1 MKEISV
7 SQAKQILLEI
17 LQEFHQFCHREN
29 LRYSLYAGSLIGA
42 LRHQGFI
49 PWDDDIDVLMPR
61 EDYERL
67 CHLYRTSPHPAYLE
81 LNDSRTRPGYFYPFM
96 KLEDTRTIM
105 IGKGKKRVR
114 IGLHIDIFPLDGMPK
129 SLIAANAYLYLHRLF
144 RHAATLASLHLRVK
158 GRSLPKQLFL
168 FMFKTLTLGATSAR
182 WNKISHWIARRYSW
196 EKSRWAGNVIWGYG
210 TKEKVPGAYYQ
221 GNQAVPFE
229 GFQFDAMGNADG
241 YLRCVYGNYMAPPP
255 PEKRI
260 PGHITPGEIYI
271 KNFCSVPDSNQSLS
285 RAERP

>member
-1 MKEISV
+1 
-7 SQAKQILLEI
+7 
-17 LQEFHQFCHREN
+17 
-29 LRYSLYAGSLIGA
+29 
-42 LRHQGFI
+42 
-49 PWDDDIDVLMPR
+49 
-61 EDYERL
+61 
-67 CHLYRTSPHPAYLE
+67 
-81 LNDSRTRPGYFYPFM
+81 
-96 KLEDTRTIM
+96 
-105 IGKGKKRVR
+105 
-114 IGLHIDIFPLDGMPK
+114 MPK

-144 RHAATLASLHLRVK
+144 RHATTLASLHLRVK

-241 YLRCVYGNYMAPPP
+241 YLRCVYGNYMTPPP

-260 PGHITPGEIYI
+260 PTHITPGEIYI
-271 KNFCSVPDSNQSLS
+271 KNLCSVPDSGQSLS

>member
-67 CHLYRTSPHPAYLE
+67 FHLYRTSPHPAYLE

-105 IGKGKKRVR
+105 IGKGKERVR

-144 RHAATLASLHLRVK
+144 RHAATLASLHLWVK

-168 FMFKTLTLGATSAR
+168 FMFKTLTLGAASA
-182 WNKISHWIARRYSW
+182 
-196 EKSRWAGNVIWGYG
+196 VG
-210 TKEKVPGAYYQ
+210 TK
-221 GNQAVPFE
+221 
-229 GFQFDAMGNADG
+229 
-241 YLRCVYGNYMAPPP
+241 
-255 PEKRI
+255 
-260 PGHITPGEIYI
+260 
-271 KNFCSVPDSNQSLS
+271 
-285 RAERP
+285 

>member
-1 MKEISV
+1 
-7 SQAKQILLEI
+7 
-17 LQEFHQFCHREN
+17 
-29 LRYSLYAGSLIGA
+29 
-42 LRHQGFI
+42 
-49 PWDDDIDVLMPR
+49 
-61 EDYERL
+61 
-67 CHLYRTSPHPAYLE
+67 
-81 LNDSRTRPGYFYPFM
+81 
-96 KLEDTRTIM
+96 
-105 IGKGKKRVR
+105 
-114 IGLHIDIFPLDGMPK
+114 
-129 SLIAANAYLYLHRLF
+129 
-144 RHAATLASLHLRVK
+144 
-158 GRSLPKQLFL
+158 
-168 FMFKTLTLGATSAR
+168 MFKTLTLGAASAR